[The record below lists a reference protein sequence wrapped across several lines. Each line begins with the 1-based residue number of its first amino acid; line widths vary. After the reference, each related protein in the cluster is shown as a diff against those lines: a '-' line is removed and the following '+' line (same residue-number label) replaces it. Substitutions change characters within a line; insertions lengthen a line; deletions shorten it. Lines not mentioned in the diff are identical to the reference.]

1 MQQLQVPEN
10 NNNNNNNMS
19 QLRLTLADFSGNLSE
34 AKTWYRKFTLLA
46 WKYEWDN
53 AEKCLQLSFHLSDLA
68 GVWFSSL
75 STDNWARLKAAFE
88 KQFLNTEPTLVT
100 KSKLQSREFQPHSET
115 IDEYY
120 SSILSVGAT
129 LGRNSEQLATNFMN
143 GLPES
148 IKDFVIGTD
157 NHTMENYLSRARL
170 YLARHPSGA
179 NECPQTG
186 ACYKCGDV
194 DHWANECP
202 KWPQHDD
209 DNNDIHDDDISD
221 VNQAPKL
228 TNTDNE
234 NGYDNNGE
242 QKPKPANVKEC
253 DNDVK
258 QSLDPPNIPPETP
271 ENINANAPHSPMLI
285 KSRIRTNRQA
295 AVLSILTDTGAK
307 SNLISLSSLALL
319 GNQQPKLRRAPIK
332 LSGANGSELNRLG
345 IVSLFVKL
353 GDAEHLLD
361 FMWSIIFVPRLS
373 LSKLKA
379 TIDCASN
386 VIRFGDG
393 PPIRLQDASVTVPI
407 VNNNEIMSMPGNHAI
422 VPCKSRDKVN
432 VRGSHF
438 ASRHEHSPYQLID
451 SIVDVNG
458 SSHFT
463 VCVYNPKTTVVK
475 IPKDTNI
482 GYLTPVT
489 PNCSLFLIDES
500 DIKAILDDIDCDEIL
515 FPVQS
520 GKGNG
525 KKKTIKK
532 PSFSRPLDKLV
543 NLMDEEIIRAQIRY
557 NGKLLND
564 VEREYLIK
572 IVLKY
577 KHAFSLRGELGKSNS
592 LIYHI
597 RRKPDAEHFYRKPF
611 RSSDHEKELMRKE
624 ITKLGIV
631 EVSSKNDVP
640 YCSPSMLVAKSDNS
654 ARLISDFRILN
665 SCTKVDHY
673 VFPRLDEILTR
684 IGKMW
689 PMYFGQFDLCDSFY
703 LIPLSEESKELMR
716 FTTESHSK

>member
-10 NNNNNNNMS
+10 NNNNNNNKA

-46 WKYEWDN
+46 SKYEWDK

-75 STDNWARLKAAFE
+75 STDDWARLKAAFE

-100 KSKLQSREFQPHSET
+100 ESKFQSRVFQPHSET

-120 SSILSVGAT
+120 SSILSLGAT

-157 NHTMENYLSRARL
+157 NHTMENYSRARL
-170 YLARHPSGA
+170 YLARHPSGAKTVRFENRFPTTEVVAGADIVNAIAQGFKQLKVHMPSHVRGRGRTRGYGRAQYGRSNSPYRGCGYYRGAAPSPRGRGFSGGRGRGRSSRGRSHTPSPGRVNQNDRGGACYRFGDPDHWA

-186 ACYKCGDV
+186 ACYKCGDA

-209 DNNDIHDDDISD
+209 DNNDIHDDDISN

-234 NGYDNNGE
+234 NGCDNNGE
-242 QKPKPANVKEC
+242 QMPKPANVKEC

-258 QSLDPPNIPPETP
+258 QSLDPPNIPPETH
-271 ENINANAPHSPMLI
+271 ENINANAPHSPMFI
-285 KSRIRTNRQA
+285 KSRIRNNRQA

-307 SNLISLSSLALL
+307 SNLISLSSLALF

-332 LSGANGSELNRLG
+332 LSGANGNELNTLG
-345 IVSLFVKL
+345 IISLFVKL

-386 VIRFGDG
+386 LIRFGDG

-489 PNCSLFLIDES
+489 PNCSLFMIDES
-500 DIKAILDDIDCDEIL
+500 DIEAILDDIDRDEIL

-525 KKKTIKK
+525 K
-532 PSFSRPLDKLV
+532 
-543 NLMDEEIIRAQIRY
+543 
-557 NGKLLND
+557 
-564 VEREYLIK
+564 
-572 IVLKY
+572 
-577 KHAFSLRGELGKSNS
+577 
-592 LIYHI
+592 
-597 RRKPDAEHFYRKPF
+597 RK
-611 RSSDHEKELMRKE
+611 
-624 ITKLGIV
+624 
-631 EVSSKNDVP
+631 
-640 YCSPSMLVAKSDNS
+640 
-654 ARLISDFRILN
+654 
-665 SCTKVDHY
+665 
-673 VFPRLDEILTR
+673 
-684 IGKMW
+684 
-689 PMYFGQFDLCDSFY
+689 Q
-703 LIPLSEESKELMR
+703 
-716 FTTESHSK
+716 